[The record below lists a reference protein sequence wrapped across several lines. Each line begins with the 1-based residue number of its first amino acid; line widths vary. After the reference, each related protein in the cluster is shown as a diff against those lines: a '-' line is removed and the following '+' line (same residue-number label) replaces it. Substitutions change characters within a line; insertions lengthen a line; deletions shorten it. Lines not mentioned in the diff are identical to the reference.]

1 MIKNKEKKE
10 EESKEICNEENKNQ
24 EEKKEEINLNIDNLK
39 DINSIIKNNN
49 ESNKEENNKM
59 NDVDNQNNEKNNKN
73 SDIKYIDNK
82 DKPDFNTQ
90 NDNTKDNINNIIFS
104 PNTLFSNE
112 KFNTLDTNNK
122 NFISNISNINYN
134 DNNNFINNNQT
145 IENNNINNI
154 NKYIKQDKTDE
165 KDMINEL
172 ISKIKSKEIIY
183 KKDNFKE
190 TLNKLDEEI
199 KLGLEK
205 LNEINPSQKVYI
217 DIKKELLIKKL
228 SKNKKLSE
236 VLAQINKN
244 IIEVKS
250 KLYLKNDSY
259 IDYKNRKIVKPKVYF
274 ETVNKRHL
282 LLNKTF
288 KNSKGYYLSSIDGKL
303 IVNGER
309 KNIIT
314 NYDDKLRNFGNKY
327 NTINT
332 KYYDNT
338 FHLNGRRNYSI
349 DKIKKKW
356 DYKDYIPGYKIN
368 RPNKFNKDYFNEE
381 LDKIDNLLFSKNN
394 FKIVSK
400 LY

>member
-49 ESNKEENNKM
+49 ESNKEENNKI
-59 NDVDNQNNEKNNKN
+59 NDIDNENNEKNNKN

-154 NKYIKQDKTDE
+154 NKYIKQDKIDE

-338 FHLNGRRNYSI
+338 FHLNGRRNY
-349 DKIKKKW
+349 
-356 DYKDYIPGYKIN
+356 
-368 RPNKFNKDYFNEE
+368 
-381 LDKIDNLLFSKNN
+381 
-394 FKIVSK
+394 
-400 LY
+400 